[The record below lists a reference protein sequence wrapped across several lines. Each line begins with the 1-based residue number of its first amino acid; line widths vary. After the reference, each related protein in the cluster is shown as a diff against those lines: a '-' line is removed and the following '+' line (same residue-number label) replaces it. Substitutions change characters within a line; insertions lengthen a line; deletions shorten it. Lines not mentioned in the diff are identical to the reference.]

1 MSSEASVD
9 GDIPRPVFSRF
20 YARICPRLEDEG
32 LAELRAELL
41 AGLTGDVVEIG
52 AGNGHNFRHYP
63 AGVRSVVAVEPEPHL
78 RDLAVRAAR
87 AATLPVS
94 VRAGRA
100 ESLPLPEASAVAA
113 VLCLVMCSLP
123 DRVAAL
129 AELRRVLRRGGVVRF
144 LEHTR
149 ADSAGLALVQ
159 RIADAT
165 LWPWF
170 TGGCDT
176 AATPS
181 PPCATPASP
190 SPGCAGSG
198 FPPDGQRSSPPAHTC
213 SAQHR
218 PKGDGDRRDL
228 RWRGRPRD
236 TVDDAAT
243 SCAKRRDIDSG
254 RHDHPRALRPGP
266 TGNNRRR
273 NRLAD
278 PWPVATAESNT
289 PRLAT
294 RCVLRGPRERPAR
307 APRPG
312 RPTTSRTQR

>member
-52 AGNGHNFRHYP
+52 AGNGQNFRHYP

-78 RDLAVRAAR
+78 RGLAVRAAR
-87 AATLPVS
+87 AAALPVS

-100 ESLPLPEASAVAA
+100 ESLPLPEASVDAA

-129 AELRRVLRRGGVVRF
+129 AELRRVLRPGGVVRF

-149 ADSAGLALVQ
+149 ADTAGLALVQ

-170 TGGCDT
+170 TGGCKPP
-176 AATPS
+176 ATPS
-181 PPCATPASP
+181 PPCATPVSP

-228 RWRGRPRD
+228 RCG
-236 TVDDAAT
+236 TAT
-243 SCAKRRDIDSG
+243 G
-254 RHDHPRALRPGP
+254 
-266 TGNNRRR
+266 RRR
-273 NRLAD
+273 
-278 PWPVATAESNT
+278 
-289 PRLAT
+289 
-294 RCVLRGPRERPAR
+294 
-307 APRPG
+307 
-312 RPTTSRTQR
+312 

>member
-1 MSSEASVD
+1 MRSEASVD
-9 GDIPRPVFSRF
+9 DDIPRPVFSRF

-52 AGNGHNFRHYP
+52 AGNGQNFRHYP

-78 RDLAVRAAR
+78 RGLAVQAAR

-100 ESLPLPEASAVAA
+100 ESLPLPEASADAA

-129 AELRRVLRRGGVVRF
+129 AELRRVLRPGGVVRF

-149 ADSAGLALVQ
+149 ADTAGLALVQ

-170 TGGCDT
+170 TGGCHTARDPLAALRRRLHRHQGAQAPVSRRT
-176 AATPS
+176 SSGPTLQPTRARRSTGRKETVIDETSAGGDGHGTPSMMRRPLAPSAATWTRAATITPG
-181 PPCATPASP
+181 PC
-190 SPGCAGSG
+190 
-198 FPPDGQRSSPPAHTC
+198 D
-213 SAQHR
+213 
-218 PKGDGDRRDL
+218 RDL
-228 RWRGRPRD
+228 
-236 TVDDAAT
+236 
-243 SCAKRRDIDSG
+243 
-254 RHDHPRALRPGP
+254 P
-266 TGNNRRR
+266 TQ
-273 NRLAD
+273 
-278 PWPVATAESNT
+278 PSSQ
-289 PRLAT
+289 
-294 RCVLRGPRERPAR
+294 PA
-307 APRPG
+307 G
-312 RPTTSRTQR
+312 

>member
-1 MSSEASVD
+1 MNTVHDMSSEASVD

-52 AGNGHNFRHYP
+52 AGNGQNFRHYP

-78 RDLAVRAAR
+78 RGLAVRAAR
-87 AATLPVS
+87 AAALPVS

-100 ESLPLPEASAVAA
+100 ESLPLPEASVDAA

-129 AELRRVLRRGGVVRF
+129 AELRRVLRPGGVVRF

-149 ADSAGLALVQ
+149 ADTAGLALVQ

-170 TGGCDT
+170 TGGCHT
-176 AATPS
+176 ARDPLAALRDAGFTVTRVRRLRFPAGRAAVQPTRARRSTGRKETVIDETSAGGDGHGTPS
-181 PPCATPASP
+181 TMRRPLAP
-190 SPGCAGSG
+190 S
-198 FPPDGQRSSPPAHTC
+198 
-213 SAQHR
+213 
-218 PKGDGDRRDL
+218 
-228 RWRGRPRD
+228 
-236 TVDDAAT
+236 AAT
-243 SCAKRRDIDSG
+243 ST
-254 RHDHPRALRPGP
+254 RAATISPGP
-266 TGNNRRR
+266 CDRDLPATTV
-273 NRLAD
+273 
-278 PWPVATAESNT
+278 VATGW
-289 PRLAT
+289 LI
-294 RCVLRGPRERPAR
+294 
-307 APRPG
+307 PG
-312 RPTTSRTQR
+312 R

>member
-1 MSSEASVD
+1 MMNTVHDMSSEASVD

-20 YARICPRLEDEG
+20 YARLCPRLEDEG

-52 AGNGHNFRHYP
+52 AGNGQNFRHYP

-78 RDLAVRAAR
+78 RGLAVRAAR

-100 ESLPLPEASAVAA
+100 ESLPLPEASVDAA

-129 AELRRVLRRGGVVRF
+129 AELRRVLRPGGVVRF

-149 ADSAGLALVQ
+149 ADTAGLALVQ

-170 TGGCDT
+170 TGGCHT
-176 AATPS
+176 ARDPLAALRDAGFTV
-181 PPCATPASP
+181 TRVRRLRFPAGRAAVQP
-190 SPGCAGSG
+190 
-198 FPPDGQRSSPPAHTC
+198 SSPHVLGA
-213 SAQHR
+213 AQ
-218 PKGDGDRRDL
+218 
-228 RWRGRPRD
+228 
-236 TVDDAAT
+236 AE
-243 SCAKRRDIDSG
+243 
-254 RHDHPRALRPGP
+254 
-266 TGNNRRR
+266 RRR
-273 NRLAD
+273 
-278 PWPVATAESNT
+278 
-289 PRLAT
+289 
-294 RCVLRGPRERPAR
+294 
-307 APRPG
+307 
-312 RPTTSRTQR
+312 